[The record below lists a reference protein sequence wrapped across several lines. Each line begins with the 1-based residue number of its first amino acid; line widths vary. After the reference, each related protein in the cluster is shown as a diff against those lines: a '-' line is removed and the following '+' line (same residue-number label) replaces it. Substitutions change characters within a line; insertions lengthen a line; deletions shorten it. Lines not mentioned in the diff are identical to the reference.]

1 MNDLFQN
8 GKLGEIMISGKW
20 IVACYGIVLNRGR
33 CLGLFEQPRDRQVDC
48 QPVIM
53 LLREAAW

>member
-1 MNDLFQN
+1 MNDLFQS

-33 CLGLFEQPRDRQVDC
+33 GDSACLNSLAVDKW
-48 QPVIM
+48 IAS
-53 LLREAAW
+53 R